1 MQAVIMVGGMG
12 VRLRPFTYAIPKP
25 LLPFKDKTILEYMVK
40 FLSENGFDEIFLLT
54 LYQHEKFNQC
64 YDYKE
69 KYGIDINICYEEE
82 KRGTVGGISIILDRL
97 DSNFLVLNGDL
108 IIETDL
114 NKMFNYHMNNKADI
128 TVGVTDYHFTVPYGV
143 VESDNNCKLLNII
156 EKPRY
161 SFKINSG
168 IYILNSAIFDLKDNS
183 KYLDMPTLIHKA
195 SGLNRIIKT
204 YDIGPYWLDIG
215 QLNDYERAVDKIEEW
230 ERQRNNTNK

>member
-25 LLPFKDKTILEYMVK
+25 LLPFKDKTILEHMVK
-40 FLSENGFDEIFLLT
+40 FLSENGFDEVFLLT
-54 LYQHEKFNQC
+54 LYQHEKFRQC
-64 YDYKE
+64 HDYKE
-69 KYGIDINICYEEE
+69 KYGIKVNICYEEE

-97 DSNFLVLNGDL
+97 EDNFLVLNGDL

-114 NKMFNYHMNNKADI
+114 KQMFEYHLNNKADI
-128 TVGVTDYHFTVPYGV
+128 TVGITDYNFTVPYGV
-143 VESDNNCKLLNII
+143 IEYDKNNNLINII

-168 IYILNSAIFDLKDNS
+168 VYILNSAIFDLKDKT
-183 KYLDMPTLIHKA
+183 KYLDMPTLIHRTA
-195 SGLNRIIKT
+195 SKNRTIKT

-230 ERQRNNTNK
+230 DKKRGSNNN